1 MRRLICLI
9 ALLALPGSLRA
20 EPARGAYPSA
30 NVQFLPAFVA
40 LEKGFYKHGALAVDS
55 FKHTAQAAGARLHGS
70 ALRQ

>member
-1 MRRLICLI
+1 MHRLLCLI

-40 LEKGFYKHGALAVDS
+40 
-55 FKHTAQAAGARLHGS
+55 AAGG
-70 ALRQ
+70 